1 MIRKKLRIYLE
12 IIANLMMIIRNK
24 DAKIY
29 RLEETIREL
38 KRTEGVDTNF
48 FH

>member
-1 MIRKKLRIYLE
+1 LVRRKLRFYLE

-24 DAKIY
+24 DAKIN
-29 RLEETIREL
+29 RLSEEIREL